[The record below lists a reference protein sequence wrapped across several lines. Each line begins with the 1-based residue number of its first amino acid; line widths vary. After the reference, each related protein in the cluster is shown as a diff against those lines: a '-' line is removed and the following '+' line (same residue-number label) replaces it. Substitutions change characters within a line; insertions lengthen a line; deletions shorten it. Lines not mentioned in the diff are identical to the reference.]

1 MNLVDIKLHFDI
13 IHFISNAPGIAA
25 SFEWFNHHVDPASR
39 EKKKNPLDN
48 VMN

>member
-25 SFEWFNHHVDPASR
+25 SFEWFNYHVDPVSR
-39 EKKKNPLDN
+39 GKKNALDN